1 MQNKN
6 NLYVFFIFLLALTF
20 RLYFVFQTPY
30 YSDDVSYYNVRN
42 INSVIENGL
51 PLFKDPLS
59 FGGSH
64 QIFPPLFYYFMSFFS
79 SIFGGIA
86 LKIIPAIF
94 TSLLVIV
101 IYLIAKQ
108 ITEDEHAALLSA
120 FISGFIPITIAET
133 LNRVDAYSFS
143 LFIIFFMIY
152 CFTRIQNKFYFSLFV
167 ILSILLP
174 LIHPI
179 AFLLSISLLFYA
191 ILLNIE
197 FVKLSKLKKEAILFY
212 VFISL
217 LIEFIFFKQSF
228 IDIGFNAIWQNIPNE
243 IFRNFYRNINI
254 LDVILQ
260 IGAVSLIFGI
270 IGIVFGV
277 FKQKKEPVF
286 LIYGLILATT
296 LLLLLKLMDF
306 SVGMIF
312 LGLSLTI
319 LSAIGFEKLFKYIR
333 ITKFS
338 NYERHLKFLLIVVVI
353 FTLLWPSYIN
363 SNKVIAGA
371 LTDEEYNAFIWI
383 KENTPTSSTILSSP
397 DEGNYITTIADR
409 KSFIDKNFLFYKN
422 INNRFLV
429 AKFIFKSE
437 SKVKSLQL
445 LRKYNVEYIY
455 LSERT
460 KKNYN
465 IDKIKYITEEDEC
478 FAKIFGT
485 EKTEIYRV
493 LC

>member
-6 NLYVFFIFLLALTF
+6 NLYVFLIFLLALSF
-20 RLYFVFQTPY
+20 RLYFVFQTPH
-30 YSDDVSYYNVRN
+30 YSDDVSYYSIRN
-42 INSVIENGL
+42 INAVIENGT
-51 PLFKDPLS
+51 PLFQDSLS

-86 LKIIPAIF
+86 FKIIPAIF
-94 TSLLVIV
+94 VSLLVIV
-101 IYLIAKQ
+101 VYLIAKQ
-108 ITEDEHAALLSA
+108 ITEDEHAAMLSA
-120 FISGFIPITIAET
+120 FISGFVPITIAET
-133 LNRVDAYSFS
+133 LNRVDAYSLS
-143 LFIIFFMIY
+143 LFIIFFMVY
-152 CFTRIQNKFYFSLFV
+152 CFIRIQDKFYFNLFV

-191 ILLNIE
+191 TLLNVE
-197 FVKLSKLKKEAILFY
+197 FVKLSNLKREAILFY

-217 LIEFIFFKQSF
+217 LIEFIFFKQPF
-228 IDIGFNAIWQNIPNE
+228 IDLGFNVIWQNLPNE
-243 IFRNFYRNINI
+243 LFRNFYRNINI
-254 LDVILQ
+254 LEVIFQ
-260 IGAVSLIFGI
+260 IGAISLIFGI

-296 LLLLLKLMDF
+296 LLLLLRLINF
-306 SVGMIF
+306 SLGIIF

-319 LSAIGFEKLFKYIR
+319 LSALGFEKLSKYIK

-338 NYERHLKFLLIVVVI
+338 GYERHINFLLVIIVF
-353 FTLLWPSYIN
+353 FTLLWPSYN
-363 SNKVIAGA
+363 NANNVIDNTI
-371 LTDEEYNAFIWI
+371 TDDEFNTLMWI
-383 KENTPTSSTILSSP
+383 KENTPLNSTILSSP
-397 DEGNYITTIADR
+397 SEGNYITSIADR
-409 KSFIDKNFLFYKN
+409 KSFIDRNFLFHKN
-422 INNRFLV
+422 INKRFSI
-429 AKFIFKSE
+429 ARFIFKSE

-445 LRKYNVEYIY
+445 LRKYDIEYIY

-460 KKNYN
+460 KKNYD
-465 IDKIKYITEEDEC
+465 IDKIKYIADEDEC
-478 FAKIFGT
+478 FARPFRT